1 VSPKPL
7 RLAKGLV
14 LPADAVTQTFAIFG
28 KRGSGK
34 TNGATVLVE
43 ELLKAHLPVVILDP
57 VDAWWGL
64 KASFDGKGPGFPIYV
79 FGGAHGDLPLE
90 PTSGALIANVV
101 ATERLPMILSMKTW
115 GVAERARFVT
125 DFAKQLLQVNKEPV
139 MMVLEEADA
148 FIPQRPA
155 KGEEAMLGAMDRLVR
170 WGRGSGVGCTIVT
183 QRSAKVNKD
192 VTTQAETLIAFR
204 TTGPQDRDAIDGWIK
219 HHAGDERREE
229 VLSTLPA
236 LPTGTAW
243 VWSPEWLEFFG
254 KAAFRRRQTFDSAA
268 TPKVG
273 QKVRPPKQLA
283 AVDLEQLRTQMAET
297 VEKAKAEDPRELKK
311 TIADLKKQLAAKQPP
326 PPAVK
331 GKTVAALTDADRALL
346 ANFGTVLAEVRQA
359 IDGQG
364 KERITRVA
372 TKAREEIELAV
383 ASSQGQMTAHAEA
396 VAMRLERPGF
406 QRILDKLSALSPE
419 PSAHDS
425 RRPAVSRAVPP
436 TGRSSAATRPNETRA
451 PRGTDG
457 SGAAG
462 DVSPA
467 RQKILNGLAFLAGIG
482 VPSADKTQ
490 LALIVG
496 VSPTSGGYFNNLG
509 ALRSSGL
516 IEYPTGGTVAL
527 TDTGAGIASTDGVPS
542 TTRELHDAIRAKLP
556 PAKWKIL
563 ETLIS
568 VYPASLSKDEVA
580 ERVEVSPTSG
590 GYFNN
595 LGSLRSLGL
604 ISYPRPSEVAAQ
616 PVLFLEER

>member
-1 VSPKPL
+1 VSSKAL
-7 RLAKGLV
+7 HLAKGLV

-43 ELLKAHLPVVILDP
+43 ELLKVHLPVVILDP

-79 FGGAHGDLPLE
+79 FGGPHGDLPLE
-90 PTSGALIANVV
+90 PSAGALIADVV
-101 ATERLPMILSMKTW
+101 AHERLPMILSMKTW

-125 DFAKQLLQVNKEPV
+125 DFAKRLLQVNTEPV

-170 WGRGSGVGCTIVT
+170 WGRGSGVGCTIIT

-236 LPTGTAW
+236 LATGTAW

-254 KAAFRRRQTFDSAA
+254 QAKFRRRATFDSAA

-311 TIADLKKQLAAKQPP
+311 TIADLKKQVAAKQPAPMP
-326 PPAVK
+326 PPKPTRVEIPVLKEGQLKRLEKIYERMLAEAEK
-331 GKTVAALTDADRALL
+331 HGAAMSLLWNHQAEEAKALL
-346 ANFGTVLAEVRQA
+346 DVLRSIAGVPKPTA
-359 IDGQG
+359 
-364 KERITRVA
+364 RVLPHEQHPHHH
-372 TKAREEIELAV
+372 RDQV
-383 ASSQGQMTAHAEA
+383 
-396 VAMRLERPGF
+396 
-406 QRILDKLSALSPE
+406 QRSRAPQ
-419 PSAHDS
+419 PSAAARGDDGRGARPRRGRDAESNGAGELS
-425 RRPAVSRAVPP
+425 RMHRAMLTALAQHPEGL
-436 TGRSSAATRPNETRA
+436 TKKQILIHTSYSSNGATSAAFADFVREGYADAHRP
-451 PRGTDG
+451 
-457 SGAAG
+457 
-462 DVSPA
+462 
-467 RQKILNGLAFLAGIG
+467 
-482 VPSADKTQ
+482 
-490 LALIVG
+490 
-496 VSPTSGGYFNNLG
+496 G
-509 ALRSSGL
+509 ALRITPLGLSTLGAYEPLPVGDDLREFLLTGDRLSVMERVILAEICRSYPGDLTKGEILEAAKYSSNGATSATFAKL
-516 IEYPTGGTVAL
+516 VAL
-527 TDTGAGIASTDGVPS
+527 GYAVSAGPGRLKAAE
-542 TTRELHDAIRAKLP
+542 ELF
-556 PAKWKIL
+556 
-563 ETLIS
+563 S
-568 VYPASLSKDEVA
+568 
-580 ERVEVSPTSG
+580 
-590 GYFNN
+590 
-595 LGSLRSLGL
+595 
-604 ISYPRPSEVAAQ
+604 
-616 PVLFLEER
+616 

>member
-1 VSPKPL
+1 MSDSIKRSPGSNPL
-7 RLAKGLV
+7 RLADGLV

-64 KASFDGKGPGFPIYV
+64 KASFNGKGPGFPIYV
-79 FGGAHGDLPLE
+79 FGGVHGDLPLE
-90 PTSGALIANVV
+90 PSAGALIADVV
-101 ATERLPMILSMKTW
+101 AHERLPMILSMKTW

-125 DFAKQLLQVNKEPV
+125 DFAKRLLQVNTEPV

-254 KAAFRRRQTFDSAA
+254 QAKFRRRETFDSAA

-297 VEKAKAEDPRELKK
+297 VEKAKADDPRELRK
-311 TIADLKKQLAAKQPP
+311 TIADLKKQIGLKVSVPAEKATAPVREKVVEKLALKDAQIVALEQAANRLDKAIEKAAAMLGKPWRTIHEQLGALTQAVQSVRQPELP
-326 PPAVK
+326 LAQPSRHPAV
-331 GKTVAALTDADRALL
+331 T
-346 ANFGTVLAEVRQA
+346 
-359 IDGQG
+359 
-364 KERITRVA
+364 
-372 TKAREEIELAV
+372 
-383 ASSQGQMTAHAEA
+383 
-396 VAMRLERPGF
+396 
-406 QRILDKLSALSPE
+406 
-419 PSAHDS
+419 
-425 RRPAVSRAVPP
+425 RAVPP
-436 TGRSSAATRPNETRA
+436 GRSSAATHPNERRA
-451 PRGTDG
+451 PRVTDG
-457 SGAAG
+457 SGVAG
-462 DVSPA
+462 TDSNAPRDVDRP
-467 RQKILNGLAFLAGIG
+467 R
-482 VPSADKTQ
+482 
-490 LALIVG
+490 
-496 VSPTSGGYFNNLG
+496 
-509 ALRSSGL
+509 
-516 IEYPTGGTVAL
+516 
-527 TDTGAGIASTDGVPS
+527 
-542 TTRELHDAIRAKLP
+542 
-556 PAKWKIL
+556 
-563 ETLIS
+563 
-568 VYPASLSKDEVA
+568 PASGWPDEKADPRPHRLRLERLDVGRVRGSRA
-580 ERVEVSPTSG
+580 RRLGDGERVRPQDHH
-590 GYFNN
+590 
-595 LGSLRSLGL
+595 RR
-604 ISYPRPSEVAAQ
+604 IDRPRR
-616 PVLFLEER
+616 L

>member
-1 VSPKPL
+1 MTKPL

-254 KAAFRRRQTFDSAA
+254 QAAFRRRQTFDSAA

-311 TIADLKKQLAAKQPP
+311 TIADLKKQLAAKQPAP
-326 PPAVK
+326 AAVK

-346 ANFGTVLAEVRQA
+346 GRLGAALETMAETLKSAEQGLSVRM
-359 IDGQG
+359 G
-364 KERITRVA
+364 ERMA
-372 TKAREEIELAV
+372 KAV
-383 ASSQGQMTAHAEA
+383 AEFNAGLDRVIDAPRHEFAKL
-396 VAMRLERPGF
+396 LEQKGF
-406 QRILDKLSALSPE
+406 QKILGKLSALSPQ

-527 TDTGAGIASTDGVPS
+527 TATGAGIASTDGVPS

-568 VYPASLSKDEVA
+568 VYPASLTKEDLA
-580 ERVEVSPTSG
+580 GAIAVSPTSG

-616 PVLFLEER
+616 PVLFLDER

>member
-1 VSPKPL
+1 MTTRSL
-7 RLAKGLV
+7 HLAKGLS

-64 KASFDGKGPGFPIYV
+64 KASFDGKGPGFPVYV
-79 FGGAHGDLPLE
+79 FGGAHADLPLE
-90 PTSGALIANVV
+90 PSAGALIADII
-101 ATERLPMILSMKTW
+101 ATERLSMILSMKLW
-115 GVAERARFVT
+115 GVAERAHFVT
-125 DFAKQLLQVNKEPV
+125 DFAKRLLQVNKEPV

-254 KAAFRRRQTFDSAA
+254 KAAFRRRATFDSAA

-311 TIADLKKQLAAKQPP
+311 IIAELKKQLGSKLDSTSAVPAKEKRV
-326 PPAVK
+326 AV
-331 GKTVAALTDADRALL
+331 LTDGDRALIEKL
-346 ANFGTVLAEVRQA
+346 TKKYADLENVLFG
-359 IDGQG
+359 D
-364 KERITRVA
+364 
-372 TKAREEIELAV
+372 
-383 ASSQGQMTAHAEA
+383 
-396 VAMRLERPGF
+396 
-406 QRILDKLSALSPE
+406 
-419 PSAHDS
+419 
-425 RRPAVSRAVPP
+425 PAVLFAEYMQNVEQHLKRTWYQFEGLHQTARREFARSIDSKAVHKILGKLATVQGPIAQSVEHLSRKQVVAGSIPARSSPQRAV
-436 TGRSSAATRPNETRA
+436 SSSN
-451 PRGTDG
+451 GML
-457 SGAAG
+457 
-462 DVSPA
+462 PA
-467 RQKILNGLAFLAGIG
+467 HQRILNGLAFLTGIG
-482 VPSADKTQ
+482 VSPADKTQ

-509 ALRSSGL
+509 ALRSAGL
-516 IEYPTGGTVAL
+516 ISYPTGGTVAL
-527 TDTGAGIASTDGVPS
+527 TDAGAAIASTDGVP
-542 TTRELHDAIRAKLP
+542 TTTDELHDAIRAKLP

-563 ETLIS
+563 EVLIKN
-568 VYPASLSKDEVA
+568 YPRALDKDDLAASI
-580 ERVEVSPTSG
+580 EVSPTSG

-604 ISYPRPSEVAAQ
+604 IDYPQPGQVAAQ
-616 PVLFLEER
+616 PVLFLDAP

>member
-1 VSPKPL
+1 VTQRVL
-7 RLAKGLV
+7 HLAKGLT
-14 LPADAVTQTFAIFG
+14 LPLDAVTQTFAIFG

-64 KASFDGKGPGFPIYV
+64 KASFNGKGPGFPVYV
-79 FGGAHGDLPLE
+79 FGGVHGDLPLE
-90 PTSGALIANVV
+90 PSSGALIADLV
-101 ATERLPMILSMKTW
+101 ATERVSMILSMKVW

-125 DFAKQLLQVNKEPV
+125 DFAKRLLQVNKEPV

-243 VWSPEWLEFFG
+243 VWSPEWLDFFG
-254 KAAFRRRQTFDSAA
+254 RAAFRRRETFDSAA

-283 AVDLEQLRTQMAET
+283 AVDLEQLRSQMAET
-297 VEKAKAEDPRELKK
+297 VEKAKADDPRELRRQIAELKK
-311 TIADLKKQLAAKQPP
+311 LVGQKQSAVGNTQPPASKIVEKFVLKDGQLARAEKLVEQLAGVVDRSKPLLEQLEAQRLLITAAIEKTRSPVPDVARNRPRAHLPVSAPRHRADLES
-326 PPAVK
+326 
-331 GKTVAALTDADRALL
+331 R
-346 ANFGTVLAEVRQA
+346 VRH
-359 IDGQG
+359 
-364 KERITRVA
+364 
-372 TKAREEIELAV
+372 
-383 ASSQGQMTAHAEA
+383 ASNG
-396 VAMRLERPGF
+396 
-406 QRILDKLSALSPE
+406 
-419 PSAHDS
+419 
-425 RRPAVSRAVPP
+425 SRAV
-436 TGRSSAATRPNETRA
+436 S
-451 PRGTDG
+451 TD
-457 SGAAG
+457 
-462 DVSPA
+462 DRLTPA
-467 RQKILNGLAFLAGIG
+467 HQKILNGLAFLHAIG
-482 VPSADKTQ
+482 VAPADKTQ
-490 LALIVG
+490 LALMVG

-509 ALRSSGL
+509 ALRTSGF
-516 IEYPTGGTVAL
+516 IDYPSGGTVAL
-527 TDTGAGIASTDGVPS
+527 TDQGAAVASTDGIPS
-542 TTRELHDAIRAKLP
+542 TTDDLHDAIRRKLP
-556 PAKWKIL
+556 AAKWKIL
-563 ETLIS
+563 EQLIR
-568 VYPASLSKDEVA
+568 VYPKALSKDDLA
-580 ERVEVSPTSG
+580 EQIQVSPTSG

-604 ISYPRPSEVAAQ
+604 VDYPQPGTVAAL
-616 PVLFLEER
+616 PVLFLE

>member
-1 VSPKPL
+1 MTKSL
-7 RLAKGLV
+7 HLAKGLV

-90 PTSGALIANVV
+90 PSAGALIADVV
-101 ATERLPMILSMKTW
+101 AHERLPMILSMKTW

-125 DFAKQLLQVNKEPV
+125 DFAKRLLQVNSEPV

-204 TTGPQDRDAIDGWIK
+204 TTGPQDRDAIDNWIK

-236 LPTGTAW
+236 LATGTAW

-254 KAAFRRRQTFDSAA
+254 QATFRRRATFDSAA

-311 TIADLKKQLAAKQPP
+311 TIAELRKELTAKSSVPNP
-326 PPAVK
+326 KENISERRVE
-331 GKTVAALTDADRALL
+331 VLTDADRARLNKVTTAI
-346 ANFGTVLAEVRQA
+346 ANA
-359 IDGQG
+359 IAAHGDVANSLIPQLG
-364 KERITRVA
+364 EHITRVLGNFSERFLA
-372 TKAREEIELAV
+372 DIDRRNAKIIAAIEAKGFQKILTKLGDVHAEQPPARHRPVGRPEGPSAPQSRAAARGDGRRVAGPDRSRAAASDGNLSRMHRAMLIALAQHPGGLTKKQIHV
-383 ASSQGQMTAHAEA
+383 HTGYASSGSTSAAFADLARDGWAVGDANRLRITDAGLTALGDFEPLPIGDDLRAWLLA
-396 VAMRLERPGF
+396 G
-406 QRILDKLSALSPE
+406 DKLSTMEKALLKQIAAAYPE
-419 PSAHDS
+419 PIAKGS
-425 RRPAVSRAVPP
+425 VLEK
-436 TGRSSAATRPNETRA
+436 TGYASSGSTSAA
-451 PRGTDG
+451 
-457 SGAAG
+457 
-462 DVSPA
+462 
-467 RQKILNGLAFLAGIG
+467 F
-482 VPSADKTQ
+482 
-490 LALIVG
+490 
-496 VSPTSGGYFNNLG
+496 
-509 ALRSSGL
+509 
-516 IEYPTGGTVAL
+516 
-527 TDTGAGIASTDGVPS
+527 
-542 TTRELHDAIRAKLP
+542 AKL
-556 PAKWKIL
+556 
-563 ETLIS
+563 
-568 VYPASLSKDEVA
+568 VA
-580 ERVEVSPTSG
+580 YNYAIPQGTSM
-590 GYFNN
+590 
-595 LGSLRSLGL
+595 LK
-604 ISYPRPSEVAAQ
+604 AAEE
-616 PVLFLEER
+616 LFS